1 MDTEIKQ
8 VATPICVD
16 RLELIFVFLMKKK
29 KQIFLDF
36 IHDAIQAVI
45 QAAIQAA
52 IWAVI
57 EVVVIK
63 LLLKL

>member
-52 IWAVI
+52 I
-57 EVVVIK
+57 
-63 LLLKL
+63 